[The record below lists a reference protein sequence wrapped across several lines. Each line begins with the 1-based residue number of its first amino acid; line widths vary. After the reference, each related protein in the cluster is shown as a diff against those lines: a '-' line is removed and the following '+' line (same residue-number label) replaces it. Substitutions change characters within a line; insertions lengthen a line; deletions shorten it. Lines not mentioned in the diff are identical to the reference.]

1 MITIIST
8 AVGFV
13 CGAYMAYIAGKEHGF
28 YKGRSEAY
36 REFGHI
42 IEHYKNLADA
52 KNTATKGA

>member
-13 CGAYMAYIAGKEHGF
+13 YGAYMAYIAGKEHGF

-42 IEHYKNLADA
+42 IEHYKKLAHA
-52 KNTATKGA
+52 KDSTTKGA